1 MKRII
6 PKIERVR
13 DPQTG
18 QLVPGVV
25 ARDPRTRQRLPAEGI
40 VVDRVDAFWRRRA
53 SEGGVTIVDEP
64 APGTPAPAPAPAP
77 TPQDSAPANAPPP
90 AVDSATPTQPAPAP
104 APKE

>member
-64 APGTPAPAPAPAP
+64 APDQAAPAPAP
-77 TPQDSAPANAPPP
+77 TPPDSAPANAPPP
-90 AVDSATPTQPAPAP
+90 AVDSVTPTQPAPAP